1 MLKLEE
7 LLQQAQSSHYKMLA
21 IVDNSNQAAKVTEH
35 LAPQGWR
42 SYDVEE
48 AVLGILETIPV
59 DRRRVRI
66 GDALKKWFQSLPDKV
81 ILYNTN
87 ILYSPD
93 LGRLNPIGAFKYK
106 SRDKVIVVLLSGE
119 LTGNK
124 ICYSTMDRP
133 DYTEMD
139 VSEVVCVRRED
150 IDA

>member
-1 MLKLEE
+1 MKLKE
-7 LLQQAQSSHYKMLA
+7 LLQQAHSSHYKMLA
-21 IVDNSNQAAKVTEH
+21 IVDNSNQAKTIIER
-35 LAPQGWR
+35 LSPDGWR
-42 SYDVEE
+42 GYDVEE
-48 AVLGILETIPV
+48 AVIEILEGIPA

-66 GDALKKWFQSLPDKV
+66 GDAIKKWFHSLPDNAV
-81 ILYNTN
+81 LYNTN

-106 SRDKVIVVLLSGE
+106 SREKEIIVILSGE
-119 LTGNK
+119 LTSNK

-139 VSEVVCVRRED
+139 ISEIICVRMED

>member
-1 MLKLEE
+1 MKLEE
-7 LLQQAQSSHYKMLA
+7 LLQQSKSSHYKMLT
-21 IVDNSNQAAKVTEH
+21 IVDNSNQVAKVAEQ
-35 LAPQGWR
+35 LAPQGWLC
-42 SYDVEE
+42 YDVEE
-48 AVLGILETIPV
+48 AVLGILETIPE

-66 GDALKKWFQSLPDKV
+66 GDAIKKWFQALPEKV
-81 ILYNTN
+81 ILHNTN

-106 SRDKVIVVLLSGE
+106 SREKEIIVILSGE
-119 LTGNK
+119 MTSNK

-139 VSEVVCVRRED
+139 ISEIICVRMED